1 MPVPSDVQSR
11 HFVMILIQVS
21 HVCEIFDIE
30 SHMARNLTN
39 LFKSNRRIMKDLKG
53 FARFLSR
60 AAAREPDERSDTNY
74 HQHITCESRVM
85 IS

>member
-11 HFVMILIQVS
+11 HFVMTLIQVS
-21 HVCEIFDIE
+21 HVCEIFDIK

-39 LFKSNRRIMKDLKG
+39 LLKSNRRIMKDLKG
-53 FARFLSR
+53 FARFLSL
-60 AAAREPDERSDTNY
+60 SDTNY